1 LVGERV
7 PVGGAA
13 RHASLPTSE
22 QVLGHDRSFADLDLP
37 VRKGLVVGILGL
49 KFSTG

>member
-13 RHASLPTSE
+13 RHASLPASE